1 MQKHTQILKNECYNE
16 EKGVLIMG
24 RKIICGKCGETKD
37 VRHFYK
43 NITRIGGVNTICR
56 DCQKKYR
63 EEQKKLK
70 QQ

>member
-1 MQKHTQILKNECYNE
+1 
-16 EKGVLIMG
+16 MG